1 MRVSLSL
8 SLFGEEKKRRRRR
21 NESDSLGVFCCIF
34 SVMHLLRA
42 ATNKKVSRLVSPR
55 DEEEAADDEN
65 VDDTNDGRGFALDA
79 GRTGVE
85 SRTTRTT
92 TGRTTTS
99 FASSAEKR
107 CCFGVLPRRCRRVFS
122 SRSFH
127 QRKGS
132 VRKRKKSKSSNRDDD
147 DDDDDVKDVMFDET
161 RKNGLGLA
169 KQLKTIETR
178 SEEMKAREEFV
189 RNLARDTRARWNAK
203 KEVDKVETPN
213 GKIAVG
219 VGRCGHP
226 RESFRVCIRRVDA
239 SKEGIEKIRIV

>member
-1 MRVSLSL
+1 
-8 SLFGEEKKRRRRR
+8 
-21 NESDSLGVFCCIF
+21 
-34 SVMHLLRA
+34 MHLLRA
-42 ATNKKVSRLVSPR
+42 ATNKVSRLVSPR

-92 TGRTTTS
+92 TGRTATTS
-99 FASSAEKR
+99 FASSAER
-107 CCFGVLPRRCRRVFS
+107 CCFESSQDDVVAFS

-161 RKNGLGLA
+161 QRMSSGW
-169 KQLKTIETR
+169 
-178 SEEMKAREEFV
+178 
-189 RNLARDTRARWNAK
+189 RN
-203 KEVDKVETPN
+203 
-213 GKIAVG
+213 
-219 VGRCGHP
+219 
-226 RESFRVCIRRVDA
+226 S
-239 SKEGIEKIRIV
+239 